1 MSISAV
7 SNPIIYSPVTKPVE
21 QPRSA
26 RFRNELQQLS
36 QDLKSGN
43 LTAAQQDY
51 ATLSQSGPLTNSQ
64 STNPLVQDL
73 QEVGAAL
80 QGGNLTGAQQAFK
93 TFQNAVQQQG
103 AQVHDHGHHHHH
115 GGGSANNE
123 VAQAFNA
130 LEQAVQS
137 GNQSSTQSALSALQ
151 QDLQQFGFNIGANS
165 TGNGSSTATQ
175 TPNPTGGNL
184 SVTA

>member
-7 SNPIIYSPVTKPVE
+7 SNPIIYSPVT
-21 QPRSA
+21 QPAQQPQMSG
-26 RFRNELQQLS
+26 FRNELQQLS
-36 QDLKSGN
+36 QDLQSGN

-51 ATLSQSGPLTNSQ
+51 ATLSQSGPLANSQ

-73 QEVGAAL
+73 QAVGTAL
-80 QGGNLTGAQQAFK
+80 QGGNLTAAQQAFT

-103 AQVHDHGHHHHH
+103 AQVHGHGHHHHH

-123 VAQAFNA
+123 VAQAFNT

-137 GNQSSTQSALSALQ
+137 GNQSSAQSALAALQ
-151 QDLQQFGFNIGANS
+151 QDLQQFGFNFGTNS
-165 TGNGSSTATQ
+165 TGSGTTAATTNSTGS
-175 TPNPTGGNL
+175 NL